1 MTIIKEGSVSTDLQV
16 DFYPSNFRSIIRA
29 IREAIIAENDATSM
43 YEKIVDGVKNQ
54 QNFEITPQFVKIA
67 EVLQDIANEEKV
79 HIGELQKLLTLLDKG
94 EVEFYKKG
102 VEEVWEL

>member
-1 MTIIKEGSVSTDLQV
+1 MKILKVGLNIQENYEQIDLKFNTIRE
-16 DFYPSNFRSIIRA
+16 IIRGL
-29 IREAIIAENDATSM
+29 RECIISENSATSM

-94 EVEFYKKG
+94 EVKFYKQGTK
-102 VEEVWEL
+102 EV